1 MSNFLLFLLFLAL
14 FQSYGS
20 KIPLTRIET
29 KLGDPVYLGV
39 ISVGQQNFNVEIN
52 LQSSV
57 LWVPECLKGTI
68 TPKDL
73 VACCNGACNNK
84 NVFDRSSSRTFFDP
98 QLNRPMRYNF
108 SQCANV
114 SAIIGADTF
123 KLGPHYRSGDA
134 AKRVPFALAEAM
146 PDCYMDLDYDG
157 VLGLAPVEE
166 NAIYSPIVQYFKRNN
181 FAKPIL
187 TFFIMKPSPN
197 NLIDGQ
203 ITIEGL
209 DEEHCEPRTF
219 QIPPDKSGW
228 AFEVP
233 SFFLNNV
240 AFNPAGRKY
249 LAFIDLN
256 TDYFFV
262 PTEVFE
268 FILKTTAAQK
278 LPNQDRYLLAKPEK
292 WTIRVVDGFNELTIK
307 LAHLC
312 DQKQLN
318 MGCVLNIAVSLS
330 SKFETNF
337 VFGTPIL
344 YDHSEDLIS
353 CCNGACNNRNT
364 FIRKDS
370 RTFHESPND
379 EQISVPFQCATVA
392 AEMGVD
398 QFKPFPHY
406 KPGPFAKAVSFA
418 LAQAMPD
425 CYWDV
430 DFDGVLGL
438 NLIHSKNL
446 PSPMMALLAQGGFA
460 KKILTFFVLKPSPIN
475 LVDGVVT
482 VGDIDEKCEVPEVI
496 WPVFRNMGWIFRIPE
511 FRVNGR
517 QFPDSG
523 TIYTAIPGLVKKD
536 ILDRGY
542 LKDSILSKVN
552 LDVQVLS

>member
-344 YDHSEDLIS
+344 YDHSSKTLLTRTENKAQKTVAYVGVISVGNQNFNVEFNLVSSALFVPECKERSVYPEDLIS

-370 RTFHESPND
+370 RTFHECKL
-379 EQISVPFQCATVA
+379 Q
-392 AEMGVD
+392 
-398 QFKPFPHY
+398 
-406 KPGPFAKAVSFA
+406 
-418 LAQAMPD
+418 
-425 CYWDV
+425 
-430 DFDGVLGL
+430 L
-438 NLIHSKNL
+438 NLLTGLEGDLKWDR
-446 PSPMMALLAQGGFA
+446 PVGED
-460 KKILTFFVLKPSPIN
+460 KKTNEKGTLHFKMIDTPI
-475 LVDGVVT
+475 
-482 VGDIDEKCEVPEVI
+482 K
-496 WPVFRNMGWIFRIPE
+496 
-511 FRVNGR
+511 
-517 QFPDSG
+517 S
-523 TIYTAIPGLVKKD
+523 AIAA
-536 ILDRGY
+536 
-542 LKDSILSKVN
+542 STCS
-552 LDVQVLS
+552 